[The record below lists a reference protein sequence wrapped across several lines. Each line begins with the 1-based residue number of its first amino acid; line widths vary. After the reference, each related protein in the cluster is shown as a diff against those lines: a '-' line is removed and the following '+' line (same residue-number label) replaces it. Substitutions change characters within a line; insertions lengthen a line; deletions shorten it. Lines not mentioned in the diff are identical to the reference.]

1 MFGILDG
8 EKGGRKRA
16 GFAVLDSTVS
26 NSNCLTKPSRIAH
39 CTGKQSLKMS
49 WGSWICCE
57 KMAVV
62 QGGFLLAKKQSQQ
75 NTLLELK
82 KSEWTTLGK
91 PIVCAVREICAEG
104 TDTAQN
110 LAETKQWQRKV
121 LAFVWAKLLN
131 SNVSGTNIKEEQDS
145 DAESDR
151 RWKED
156 LFFSGESMIPKI
168 NHTVLFE
175 LVKSLGAAEV
185 FVELLLTLPADECHL
200 EMTRF
205 VDHILDGTSDDDVA
219 IFLDVWWEL
228 MKQNEGQ
235 RDEIV
240 QAFGEEAK
248 RYLAR
253 ARADEFCHS
262 PKRLKLDPDVSPLL
276 STDSL
281 SGSSSHLSIPSVLL
295 DGLKRLK
302 SHINPYIYKCSALAK
317 LSDMICSSA
326 FSDNIVEL
334 PAVEYLEKFSKLIAL
349 GQPVVQKFPATEC
362 LIRRVKETERELRA
376 RYQKSAFRLP
386 QGALASGIETLAD
399 LFQSWEPAL
408 QAKPENGTDIQS
420 LTAYRTAESLK
431 YLNEICPIIQSSATV
446 PQDAKKSL
454 SDLLLNLT
462 CFMQEVGSY
471 VPLDDVATTER
482 VKFYVAMTIIDGR
495 MERYAEICKI
505 FASSQAWAFS
515 EGNWLDCLE
524 RNRDV
529 FHDTDL
535 VLRLVGTLK
544 DASSCGVSE
553 TSKVRRVMNVV
564 LDCLSALSISD
575 KNKALLGV
583 LSHYGSKGLCRDG
596 GAFKSW
602 FEEEVNMVFN
612 SITQGEAVNNIDKAV
627 TAVARVAFL
636 NPEATVQKTCH
647 LAAVNLGAHKLLGQ
661 ILKSLPAL
669 SFEDNQS
676 SDGRSILARCLLEA
690 AWGSFTTTKEENQF
704 LEFLTSLMEPGER
717 IDQEAP
723 SPLLQPADAVKIFV
737 LPYLIESNPG
747 IEFPLKV
754 LNNALKLP
762 VTDDGTKEH
771 WLLACC
777 PFPLIFALS
786 QLLDHCILCW
796 EDSNKTSNH
805 ISIET
810 KGLLIETLDMVCIV
824 VEQIMAAD
832 PETWS
837 TSVCWLYR
845 KTERLDWTVRLWL
858 KSIFG
863 GHFKYEV
870 PATLF
875 EVCDLSD
882 DGWSPLN
889 LLQYGPGTGLL
900 AWMECCCTSTHMMEQ
915 MLSHLTID
923 AKNVEE
929 VNMFSKG
936 FLIALI
942 QVLPWCSSSEWRR
955 LNHVVKNLLQ
965 RELLH
970 VPYTLEYVHYMP
982 LLNLRPFAH
991 HLQFSQLLLRAFQ
1004 LICSCS
1010 CSDWLPTAG
1019 WKYAA
1024 KQCAGS
1030 MSDILE
1036 SVRCK
1041 LKGHGAQN
1049 PDASQEA
1056 IFVVVQLFC
1065 HVIHIM
1071 VMMPSDTSESLY
1083 YVSLELLSQYETLS
1097 TANTSTSGLLSK
1109 VNEKHFLH
1117 SIAENLTNE
1126 EQCSVLLQKISKI
1139 C

>member
-1 MFGILDG
+1 
-8 EKGGRKRA
+8 
-16 GFAVLDSTVS
+16 
-26 NSNCLTKPSRIAH
+26 
-39 CTGKQSLKMS
+39 MS

-57 KMAVV
+57 KVAILH
-62 QGGFLLAKKQSQQ
+62 GGFLLAKEQSQHK
-75 NTLLELK
+75 TLLEMK
-82 KSEWTTLGK
+82 KSEWATLGK
-91 PIVCAVREICAEG
+91 PIVGAVREICAANS
-104 TDTAQN
+104 DTAQD

-131 SNVSGTNIKEEQDS
+131 SNGSGTNIKEERDS

-156 LFFSGESMIPKI
+156 LFFSVESMIPEI
-168 NHTVLFE
+168 NRTVLFE
-175 LVKSLGAAEV
+175 LVKSLGASEV
-185 FVELLLTLPADECHL
+185 FVELLSTLPADLCHL

-205 VDHILDGTSDDDVA
+205 VDHVLDGTSDDDVA

-228 MKQNEGQ
+228 MKRNEGQ
-235 RDEIV
+235 RDEVV
-240 QAFGEEAK
+240 QTFGEEAK
-248 RYLAR
+248 KYLAR
-253 ARADEFCHS
+253 APDEFCHTS
-262 PKRLKLDPDVSPLL
+262 KRLKLDPDLSPLSPL
-276 STDSL
+276 ESL
-281 SGSSSHLSIPSVLL
+281 PRSSSNLSIPSLLL
-295 DGLKRLK
+295 DGLKRLG
-302 SHINPYIYKCSALAK
+302 SRINPYIYKCSALAK
-317 LSDMICSSA
+317 LSDTIYNSVL
-326 FSDNIVEL
+326 SDNRVEL
-334 PAVEYLEKFSKLIAL
+334 PVEEYLEKFSKLIAL
-349 GQPVVQKFPATEC
+349 GNPVVQGFPVAES
-362 LIRRVKETERELRA
+362 LIRCVKEAERELRICC
-376 RYQKSAFRLP
+376 RKSAFRLLP
-386 QGALASGIETLAD
+386 GALTSGIETLAD
-399 LFQSWEPAL
+399 LFQSWAPVLQTEP
-408 QAKPENGTDIQS
+408 ETGTDLQKRS
-420 LTAYRTAESLK
+420 LTMYRTAQSLQC
-431 YLNEICPIIQSSATV
+431 LSEICPVLQNSTMVS
-446 PQDAKKSL
+446 QEAKKSL
-454 SDLLLNLT
+454 SDLLLNST
-462 CFMQEVGSY
+462 SFVQKIATY
-471 VPLDDVATTER
+471 VSLADAAATDK

-505 FASSQAWAFS
+505 FASSPVWAFS
-515 EGNWLDCLE
+515 EDSWLNCLE

-535 VLRLVGTLK
+535 VLRLAGTLK
-544 DASSCGVSE
+544 DASTCRVNE
-553 TSKVRRVMNVV
+553 TPKVKRLMNVV
-564 LDCLSALSISD
+564 LGCLSALSIPD

-583 LSHYGSKGLCRDG
+583 LSSYGSKGLCRDG
-596 GAFKSW
+596 GAFKAC

-612 SITQGEAVNNIDKAV
+612 SITQGDAASNIDKAA

-636 NPEATVQKTCH
+636 NPEATLQKTCH
-647 LAAVNLGAHKLLGQ
+647 LAAVNLGAHKLLGR

-669 SFEDNQS
+669 SFEDSQS
-676 SDGRSILARCLLEA
+676 SDELSILARCLLEA
-690 AWGSFTTTKEENQF
+690 AWDKFATTKEENQF
-704 LEFLTSLMEPGER
+704 LEFLTSLMEPGEK
-717 IDQEAP
+717 IDEEPP
-723 SPLLQPADAVKIFV
+723 SPLLQPADAIKIFV

-747 IEFPLKV
+747 IEFPLKI
-754 LNNALKLP
+754 LNSALKLP

-777 PFPLIFALS
+777 PFPLVFALS

-805 ISIET
+805 ISIDT
-810 KGLLIETLDMVCIV
+810 KGLLIETLDMVCTV
-824 VEQIMAAD
+824 VEQIMSVN

-889 LLQYGPGTGLL
+889 LPQYGPGTGLL
-900 AWMECCCTSTHMMEQ
+900 AWMECCCISTHMTEQ

-923 AKNVEE
+923 AKSVEE

-936 FLIALI
+936 FLVALI

-955 LNHVVKNLLQ
+955 LNHVAKNLLQ

-1010 CSDWLPTAG
+1010 CSDWLSTPG

-1024 KQCAGS
+1024 RQCAAS

-1049 PDASQEA
+1049 PDGSQEA
-1056 IFVVVQLFC
+1056 TFVVMQLFC

-1071 VMMPSDTSESLY
+1071 VMMPSGTSESLY
-1083 YVSLELLSQYETLS
+1083 YVSLELLSQYETL
-1097 TANTSTSGLLSK
+1097 TAANTSTCALLSK
-1109 VNEKHFLH
+1109 VDEKHFLH

-1126 EQCSVLLQKISKI
+1126 EQRSVLLQKISKI